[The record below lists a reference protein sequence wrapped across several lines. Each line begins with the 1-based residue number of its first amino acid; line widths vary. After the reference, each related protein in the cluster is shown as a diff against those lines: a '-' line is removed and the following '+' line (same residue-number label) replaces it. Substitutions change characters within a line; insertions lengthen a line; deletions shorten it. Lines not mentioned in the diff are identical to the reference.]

1 MADAS
6 EVGRLVGASAGGS
19 EAAWS
24 ELVRRYSPLVMAVT
38 RSYQLTTE
46 DARDVSQTVWLRLV
60 ENLANLREPEALPGW
75 LATTTHRECQ
85 RRVRRE
91 RQVLPVDPQ
100 ADGAMQQSIAVDHD
114 ADILRAELRQ
124 ALRDGLAE
132 LPERDQLLL
141 RLRAADPRSL
151 TARSASSWACGSG
164 VSAPPSA
171 GAWTSCGRLEPCE
184 PIWPRWPRLP
194 AKGKVV
200 TSVSSPRWTDD
211 ELLEELRAALQEE
224 RVDESLIRAA
234 EAAFT
239 WRVID
244 AELELL
250 YLDAG
255 SGLTAGAL
263 VRDSGS
269 HAPRTLVFHGERLS
283 VEIEIDR
290 AGIIGQLTPPQ
301 PGQVTLLTAGGPQAT
316 TQTDELGCFAFPDPP
331 SGPLRLECRLGAD
344 HFVTEWVTG

>member
-1 MADAS
+1 M
-6 EVGRLVGASAGGS
+6 
-19 EAAWS
+19 
-24 ELVRRYSPLVMAVT
+24 
-38 RSYQLTTE
+38 
-46 DARDVSQTVWLRLV
+46 
-60 ENLANLREPEALPGW
+60 
-75 LATTTHRECQ
+75 
-85 RRVRRE
+85 
-91 RQVLPVDPQ
+91 
-100 ADGAMQQSIAVDHD
+100 
-114 ADILRAELRQ
+114 
-124 ALRDGLAE
+124 
-132 LPERDQLLL
+132 
-141 RLRAADPRSL
+141 
-151 TARSASSWACGSG
+151 
-164 VSAPPSA
+164 
-171 GAWTSCGRLEPCE
+171 
-184 PIWPRWPRLP
+184 
-194 AKGKVV
+194 V

-211 ELLEELRAALQEE
+211 ELLEELRTALQEE